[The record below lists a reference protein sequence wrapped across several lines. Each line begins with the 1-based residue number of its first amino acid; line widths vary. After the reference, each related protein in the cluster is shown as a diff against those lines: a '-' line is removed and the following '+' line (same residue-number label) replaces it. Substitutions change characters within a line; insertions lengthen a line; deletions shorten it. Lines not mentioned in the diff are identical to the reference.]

1 MVVLH
6 TEPSMQLGP
15 IEMVDR
21 GVVRKITGRAFA
33 AGQVPA
39 TVRRLPTSCGTFEKK
54 KTEKICTR

>member
-6 TEPSMQLGP
+6 TEPSMQLSP

-54 KTEKICTR
+54 KN